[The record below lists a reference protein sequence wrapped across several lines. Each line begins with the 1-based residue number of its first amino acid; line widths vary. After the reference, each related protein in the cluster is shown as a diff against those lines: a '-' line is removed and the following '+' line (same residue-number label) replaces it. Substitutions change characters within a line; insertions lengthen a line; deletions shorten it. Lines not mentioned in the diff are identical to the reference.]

1 MISLKN
7 ITKKYGEKNVF
18 DNFSLDVE
26 EGAVTAVLGASGS
39 GKTTLLNILAGITEY
54 EGEVTGEYL
63 PVSFVFQKDRLVPNL
78 TVKENLLLVN
88 PSAGDAAD
96 SLLSAAGLADAADA
110 YPNSLSGGMARR
122 VAILRA
128 FIYPSRTI
136 LLDEPFINL
145 DPALKNSLIWY
156 FKEMREKDERTAI
169 LVTHDVKEAATLAS
183 RAVIIGNGKVFFD
196 KKGLTAAD
204 ENALYAEMIKAGEA
218 CAYEKR

>member
-54 EGEVTGEYL
+54 EGDVTGEYL

-78 TVKENLLLVN
+78 TVKQNLLLVN

-96 SLLSAAGLADAADA
+96 SLFLRRGLRT
-110 YPNSLSGGMARR
+110 RR
-122 VAILRA
+122 V
-128 FIYPSRTI
+128 YT
-136 LLDEPFINL
+136 
-145 DPALKNSLIWY
+145 
-156 FKEMREKDERTAI
+156 
-169 LVTHDVKEAATLAS
+169 
-183 RAVIIGNGKVFFD
+183 RAVFP
-196 KKGLTAAD
+196 
-204 ENALYAEMIKAGEA
+204 GEWRG
-218 CAYEKR
+218 E